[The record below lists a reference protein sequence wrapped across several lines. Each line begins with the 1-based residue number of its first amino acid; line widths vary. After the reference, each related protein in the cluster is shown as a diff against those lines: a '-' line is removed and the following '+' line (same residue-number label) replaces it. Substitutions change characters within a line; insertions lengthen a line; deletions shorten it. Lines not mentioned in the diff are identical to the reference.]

1 MSVEH
6 RNFARCVSKRP
17 LGNVEMGD
25 GERLHGERDDHE
37 RSGRVWTVAV
47 LDFLTIARRQLGLP
61 HVQDG
66 HEARPPRRLR
76 VRRGK
81 RVPDAS
87 AGTDGDAS
95 SPPTPPPFPPHL
107 GRWSRG
113 RFRRRSRRKW
123 RRSRPGRTHANVATT
138 TSRRRDRRRATT
150 TARTRLNGTRGVGS
164 RTSLIA
170 RLS

>member
-6 RNFARCVSKRP
+6 RNFTRRVSKRP

-107 GRWSRG
+107 RWWSRG
-113 RFRRRSRRKW
+113 RFRRRSGRKW

-150 TARTRLNGTRGVGS
+150 TARTR
-164 RTSLIA
+164 
-170 RLS
+170 